1 MKHTFRVTLI
11 VLAMFFFAQ
20 ILGLVII
27 NNYVDKTQL
36 KEGIVS
42 FKELPLG
49 LEVPETTGAESLF
62 TIVLAI
68 IIGTILALVLMRF
81 GQLGLL
87 KIWFFL
93 AVLITLAVAFY
104 SFVPLSI
111 ALPISV
117 VLSLIKIFRPN
128 FYVQNFTELFVYGGL
143 AAIFVRT
150 FPAEYALFTVLML
163 LVLISLYDAY
173 AVWKSGH
180 MIKLAKFQTKSK
192 MFAGV
197 VIPYS
202 MPKAP
207 KGLPVKTVKVKTAIL
222 GGGDIGFPLLF
233 SGVIFR
239 DLLLRNTIAFA
250 FLKVLM
256 IPVFA
261 AIALGW
267 LLVKA
272 DKDKFYPAMPFISLG
287 CFLAM
292 VVMRLAGF
300 L

>member
-1 MKHTFRVTLI
+1 MKHTLRVTLI

-20 ILGLVII
+20 ILGLII
-27 NNYVDKTQL
+27 VNNYVDKEQL
-36 KEGIVS
+36 KSGIVS

-49 LEVPETTGAESLF
+49 LEVPETTGAESLL

-68 IIGTILALVLMRF
+68 VIGTVLALFLIRF

-93 AVLITLAVAFY
+93 AVMITLSVAFY
-104 SFVPLSI
+104 SFVPLII
-111 ALPISV
+111 ALPISII
-117 VLSLIKIFRPN
+117 LAFIKIFRPN

-150 FPAEYALFTVLML
+150 FPAKFSLFTVLML
-163 LVLISLYDAY
+163 LFLISLYDAY

-197 VIPYS
+197 VIPYE
-202 MPKAP
+202 MPQVP
-207 KGLPVKTVKVKTAIL
+207 KNVPIKSIKVKTAIL

-239 DLLLRNTIAFA
+239 DLLLRNTVELAL
-250 FLKVLM
+250 LKVLVV
-256 IPVFA
+256 PVFA

-267 LLVKA
+267 LLWKA

-287 CFLAM
+287 CFLALI
-292 VVMRLAGF
+292 VMRLAGF

>member
-1 MKHTFRVTLI
+1 M
-11 VLAMFFFAQ
+11 
-20 ILGLVII
+20 
-27 NNYVDKTQL
+27 
-36 KEGIVS
+36 
-42 FKELPLG
+42 
-49 LEVPETTGAESLF
+49 
-62 TIVLAI
+62 
-68 IIGTILALVLMRF
+68 
-81 GQLGLL
+81 
-87 KIWFFL
+87 
-93 AVLITLAVAFY
+93 
-104 SFVPLSI
+104 
-111 ALPISV
+111 
-117 VLSLIKIFRPN
+117 
-128 FYVQNFTELFVYGGL
+128 QNFTELFVYGGL

-239 DLLLRNTIAFA
+239 DLLLRNAIAFA

>member
-11 VLAMFFFAQ
+11 VLAIFFVAQ
-20 ILGLVII
+20 ILGLII
-27 NNYVDKTQL
+27 VNNYVDKTQL
-36 KEGIVS
+36 KDGVVS

-49 LEVPETTGAESLF
+49 LEVPETTGAASLL
-62 TIVLAI
+62 TIVLAVI
-68 IIGTILALVLMRF
+68 FGTILALFLMRF

-87 KIWFFL
+87 KLWFFV
-93 AVLITLAVAFY
+93 AIVITLSVAFY
-104 SFVPLSI
+104 SFVPLMI

-117 VLSLIKIFRPN
+117 ILALIKIFRPN

-202 MPKAP
+202 MPKIL
-207 KGLPVKTVKVKTAIL
+207 KGVPVKMIKVKTAIL
-222 GGGDIGFPLLF
+222 GGGDIGFPLIF
-233 SGVIFR
+233 SGVVFR
-239 DLLLRNTIAFA
+239 DLLLRNTVELAL
-250 FLKVLM
+250 LKVLV

-261 AIALGW
+261 TIALGW
-267 LLVKA
+267 LLFKA
-272 DKDKFYPAMPFISLG
+272 DKDKFYPAMPFISAG
-287 CFLAM
+287 CFAALI
-292 VVMRLAGF
+292 VMRLVGF
-300 L
+300 I

>member
-62 TIVLAI
+62 TIVLAV
-68 IIGTILALVLMRF
+68 IIGTILALFLMRF

-104 SFVPLSI
+104 SFVPISI
-111 ALPISV
+111 ALPISII
-117 VLSLIKIFRPN
+117 LALIKIFRPN

-222 GGGDIGFPLLF
+222 GGGDIGFSLMF
-233 SGVIFR
+233 AGVVMK
-239 DLLLRNTIAFA
+239 DLMLQETVLIG
-250 FLKVLM
+250 FLK
-256 IPVFA
+256 
-261 AIALGW
+261 ALI
-267 LLVKA
+267 
-272 DKDKFYPAMPFISLG
+272 MTI
-287 CFLAM
+287 
-292 VVMRLAGF
+292 
-300 L
+300 